1 MKYLNNPSIVEPLN
15 TAFYLYVL
23 FFLNHPQTFKRK
35 KKWLIMSKDEKG

>member
-23 FFLNHPQTFKRK
+23 FFFKSPTD
-35 KKWLIMSKDEKG
+35 I